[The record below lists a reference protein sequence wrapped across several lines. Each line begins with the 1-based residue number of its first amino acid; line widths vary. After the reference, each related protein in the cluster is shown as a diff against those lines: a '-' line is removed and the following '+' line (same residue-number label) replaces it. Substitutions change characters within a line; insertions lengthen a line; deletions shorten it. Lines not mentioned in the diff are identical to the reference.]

1 MNQQPPGA
9 PDPRR
14 RPTPPPPP
22 HGGRPLPPPGAR
34 PLPPQGGRPLPPPG
48 TRPLPPQSGRPLP
61 PPGARPLP
69 PRGGPGPVPP
79 GRPGQPPVSRPTPVP
94 PPFRPGPPSGGM
106 PLPPPGAAPLPP
118 PRIGAPVPFRPG
130 AVGPPQLPYGPR
142 FAQPA
147 FTPYGGYRAKKS
159 NGGVIAAVAI
169 VAVMA
174 VMGGLLMVVTI
185 ANGDSRHTADVG
197 YSSYSTTSSSDYTTT
212 TSSDTST
219 ATSTRSRDSTASR
232 ETSAGSTRETS
243 ASRAPSGPQPHYK
256 LADNPLWLDS
266 QVGLPNQPCNLS
278 RWANNPDAA
287 AAFFESARPCL
298 DSVWQQVM
306 KYTKLPFRVPTVKYP
321 SGKNWSSPCG
331 DASNGSVAAFYC
343 SQNETLYMPYEGLQV
358 PQYGN
363 RPGVYLALYA
373 HEYAHHIQALS
384 GISKAYWDARY
395 EAGTDSAAGL
405 EMSRRNELSAQ
416 CLSGTFLGSTVGRGG
431 SVDQAMYRDAWQTQ
445 DRGDHNGGPRDHGSD
460 AHAVSWWQHGA
471 QKNRLFQCNTWAAK
485 PADVS

>member
-1 MNQQPPGA
+1 M
-9 PDPRR
+9 
-14 RPTPPPPP
+14 PPPN
-22 HGGRPLPPPGAR
+22 RP
-34 PLPPQGGRPLPPPG
+34 
-48 TRPLPPQSGRPLP
+48 
-61 PPGARPLP
+61 
-69 PRGGPGPVPP
+69 GPGGQPPP
-79 GRPGQPPVSRPTPVP
+79 GRPGQPGHQPPGAGRPPISPPPVPGPPVSQPPVSQPTPIP
-94 PPFRPGPPSGGM
+94 PPFRPGPPTGGM

-118 PRIGAPVPFRPG
+118 PQFGAPVPFQPG

-147 FTPYGGYRAKKS
+147 FAPYGGYGAKKS

-174 VMGGLLMVVTI
+174 VLGGLLMVITI
-185 ANGDSRHTADVG
+185 ANGGSKHVADAG
-197 YSSYSTTSSSDYTTT
+197 YSSYSSYPTTSSSSDYTTT
-212 TSSDTST
+212 SSSDTST
-219 ATSTRSRDSTASR
+219 TTGRSRDSTASR

-243 ASRAPSGPQPHYK
+243 ASRAPSGPRPQHK
-256 LADNPLWLDS
+256 LADNPLWLDNK
-266 QVGLPNQPCNLS
+266 VGLPNQACNLS
-278 RWANNPDAA
+278 RWATNPDAS

-306 KYTKLPFRVPTVKYP
+306 NYTQLPFRVPTVKYP

-331 DASNGSVAAFYC
+331 DANGGNVAAFYC
-343 SQNETLYMPYEGLQV
+343 SQNETLYMPYEGLQ
-358 PQYGN
+358 PNQYGN
-363 RPGVYLALYA
+363 RPGVYLAVFA

-384 GISKAYWDARY
+384 GISEAYWDARY
-395 EAGTDSAAGL
+395 EAGIDSAAGL

-471 QKNRLFQCNTWAAK
+471 QKNRMFECNTWAAK
-485 PADVS
+485 SSDVS

>member
-1 MNQQPPGA
+1 MNHQPPGP

-14 RPTPPPPP
+14 RPTPPPT
-22 HGGRPLPPPGAR
+22 PPPR
-34 PLPPQGGRPLPPPG
+34 PPQG
-48 TRPLPPQSGRPLP
+48 GRPLP

-69 PRGGPGPVPP
+69 PRGGPPMPPPNRPGPVPP
-79 GRPGQPPVSRPTPVP
+79 GRPVPPGQPGPGQRPPVSRPTPVP

-118 PRIGAPVPFRPG
+118 PRIGAPVPFQPG

-147 FTPYGGYRAKKS
+147 FAPYGGYRPKKS

-174 VMGGLLMVVTI
+174 VMGGLIMVIAI
-185 ANGDSRHTADVG
+185 ANGGSRHVADAG
-197 YSSYSTTSSSDYTTT
+197 YSSYPTSPTTSSSDYTTT
-212 TSSDTST
+212 TTSSETST
-219 ATSTRSRDSTASR
+219 TATRSRDSTASR
-232 ETSAGSTRETS
+232 ETSTGSSRETS
-243 ASRAPSGPQPHYK
+243 ASRAPSGPQPHHK
-256 LADNPLWLDS
+256 LADNPLWLSSD
-266 QVGLPNQPCNLS
+266 VGLPNQACNLS
-278 RWANNPDAA
+278 RWASNPNASS
-287 AAFFESARPCL
+287 AFFESARPCL

-306 KYTKLPFRVPTVKYP
+306 SYTKLPFRVPTVKYP

-331 DASNGSVAAFYC
+331 DASGGTVAAFYC
-343 SQNETLYMPYEGLQV
+343 SQNETLYMPYEGLQ
-358 PQYGN
+358 PDQYGN
-363 RPGVYLALYA
+363 RPGVYLAVFA

-384 GISKAYWDARY
+384 GISEAYWDARY
-395 EAGTDSAAGL
+395 DAGTDSAAGL

-431 SVDQAMYRDAWQTQ
+431 SVDQAMYRDAWGSQ

-460 AHAVSWWQHGA
+460 AHAISWWQHGA
-471 QKNRLFQCNTWAAK
+471 QKNRIAQCNTWAANSS
-485 PADVS
+485 DVS

>member
-1 MNQQPPGA
+1 M
-9 PDPRR
+9 
-14 RPTPPPPP
+14 PPPNRPGP
-22 HGGRPLPPPGAR
+22 GG
-34 PLPPQGGRPLPPPG
+34 
-48 TRPLPPQSGRPLP
+48 
-61 PPGARPLP
+61 
-69 PRGGPGPVPP
+69 GPVPP
-79 GRPGQPPVSRPTPVP
+79 GRPGPQGPGRPPIPPPTPIP
-94 PPFRPGPPSGGM
+94 PPYRPGPPSGGI

-118 PRIGAPVPFRPG
+118 PRIGAPVPFQPG

-142 FAQPA
+142 FTQPA

-174 VMGGLLMVVTI
+174 VMGGLIMVIAI
-185 ANGDSRHTADVG
+185 ANSGTRHTADAG
-197 YSSYSTTSSSDYTTT
+197 YTTGAYPTTSTSDYSTTT

-219 ATSTRSRDSTASR
+219 TTATSSRDSTATR
-232 ETSAGSTRETS
+232 GTSTGSTRETS
-243 ASRAPSGPQPHYK
+243 ASRAPSGPQPQHK
-256 LADNPLWLDS
+256 LADNPLWLNTD
-266 QVGLPNQPCNLS
+266 VGLPNQACNLS
-278 RWANNPDAA
+278 RWGNNPNAA
-287 AAFFESARPCL
+287 SAFFESARPCL

-306 KYTKLPFRVPTVKYP
+306 NYTKLPFRVPTVKYP

-331 DASNGSVAAFYC
+331 DASNGAVAAFYC

-358 PQYGN
+358 DQYGN
-363 RPGVYLALYA
+363 RPGVYLAVFA

-384 GISKAYWDARY
+384 GISDAYWDARY

-431 SVDQAMYRDAWQTQ
+431 SVDQAMYRDAWGSQ

-471 QKNRLFQCNTWAAK
+471 QKNRMYQCNTWAANSSE
-485 PADVS
+485 VS

>member
-1 MNQQPPGA
+1 MRQ
-9 PDPRR
+9 
-14 RPTPPPPP
+14 
-22 HGGRPLPPPGAR
+22 
-34 PLPPQGGRPLPPPG
+34 
-48 TRPLPPQSGRPLP
+48 
-61 PPGARPLP
+61 
-69 PRGGPGPVPP
+69 GPVPP
-79 GRPGQPPVSRPTPVP
+79 GRPGQPPVSRPTPIP

-147 FTPYGGYRAKKS
+147 FTPYGGYHAKKS

-174 VMGGLLMVVTI
+174 VMGGLLMVITLV
-185 ANGDSRHTADVG
+185 NGGSKHTADVG
-197 YSSYSTTSSSDYTTT
+197 YSSYPTTSSSDYTTT
-212 TSSDTST
+212 TTSSDTST
-219 ATSTRSRDSTASR
+219 TSTRSRDSTASR
-232 ETSAGSTRETS
+232 ATSAGSTRETS
-243 ASRAPSGPQPHYK
+243 ASRAPSGPQPHHK
-256 LADNPLWLDS
+256 LADNPLWLDA

-306 KYTKLPFRVPTVKYP
+306 NYTKLPFRVPTVKYP

-331 DASNGSVAAFYC
+331 DVGNGSVAAFYC

-384 GISKAYWDARY
+384 GVSEAYWDARY

-471 QKNRLFQCNTWAAK
+471 QKNRISQCNTWAAK
-485 PADVS
+485 SADVS

>member
-1 MNQQPPGA
+1 M
-9 PDPRR
+9 
-14 RPTPPPPP
+14 PPPN
-22 HGGRPLPPPGAR
+22 R
-34 PLPPQGGRPLPPPG
+34 
-48 TRPLPPQSGRPLP
+48 
-61 PPGARPLP
+61 
-69 PRGGPGPVPP
+69 PGPVPP
-79 GRPGQPPVSRPTPVP
+79 GRPPVSRPTPIP
-94 PPFRPGPPSGGM
+94 PPYRPGPPSGGM

-118 PRIGAPVPFRPG
+118 PQIGAPVPFRPG

-147 FTPYGGYRAKKS
+147 FAPYGGYRAKKS
-159 NGGVIAAVAI
+159 NGGVIAAIAI

-174 VMGGLLMVVTI
+174 VMGGLLMVITI
-185 ANGDSRHTADVG
+185 ANGKSKHVADVG
-197 YSSYSTTSSSDYTTT
+197 YSSYATTSTSDDTTTT
-212 TSSDTST
+212 TSGDTST
-219 ATSTRSRDSTASR
+219 TRATGSRDSTGTR
-232 ETSAGSTRETS
+232 ETSTGSNRETS
-243 ASRAPSGPQPHYK
+243 ASRAPSGPQPHHK

-266 QVGLPNQPCNLS
+266 EVGLPNQPCNLS
-278 RWANNPDAA
+278 RWANNPNASS
-287 AAFFESARPCL
+287 AFFESARPCL

-306 KYTKLPFRVPTVKYP
+306 NYSKLPFRVPTVKYP

-331 DASNGSVAAFYC
+331 DANGGSVAAFYC

-358 PQYGN
+358 SQYGN
-363 RPGVYLALYA
+363 RPGVYLAVFA

-384 GISKAYWDARY
+384 GISEAYWDARY

-471 QKNRLFQCNTWAAK
+471 QKNRMFQCNTWAAK
-485 PADVS
+485 SADVS

>member
-1 MNQQPPGA
+1 M
-9 PDPRR
+9 
-14 RPTPPPPP
+14 PPPN
-22 HGGRPLPPPGAR
+22 R
-34 PLPPQGGRPLPPPG
+34 
-48 TRPLPPQSGRPLP
+48 
-61 PPGARPLP
+61 
-69 PRGGPGPVPP
+69 PGPVPP
-79 GRPGQPPVSRPTPVP
+79 GRPPISRPTPVP

-118 PRIGAPVPFRPG
+118 PQIGAPVPFRPG

-147 FTPYGGYRAKKS
+147 FAPYGGYQAKKS

-174 VMGGLLMVVTI
+174 VMGGLLMVITI
-185 ANGDSRHTADVG
+185 ANGKSKHVADVG
-197 YSSYSTTSSSDYTTT
+197 YSSYSATSTSDYTTT
-212 TSSDTST
+212 SDTASSTTT
-219 ATSTRSRDSTASR
+219 ATSSRDSTGTR

-243 ASRAPSGPQPHYK
+243 ASRAPSGPQPHHK

-306 KYTKLPFRVPTVKYP
+306 NYTKLPFRVPTVKYP

-331 DASNGSVAAFYC
+331 DASGGSVAAFYC

-358 PQYGN
+358 SQYGN
-363 RPGVYLALYA
+363 RPGVYLAVFA

-384 GISKAYWDARY
+384 GISEAYWDARY

-471 QKNRLFQCNTWAAK
+471 QKNRMFQCNTWAAK
-485 PADVS
+485 SADVS

>member
-1 MNQQPPGA
+1 M
-9 PDPRR
+9 
-14 RPTPPPPP
+14 PPPN
-22 HGGRPLPPPGAR
+22 R
-34 PLPPQGGRPLPPPG
+34 
-48 TRPLPPQSGRPLP
+48 
-61 PPGARPLP
+61 
-69 PRGGPGPVPP
+69 PGPVPP
-79 GRPGQPPVSRPTPVP
+79 GRPRPPISRPTPMP
-94 PPFRPGPPSGGM
+94 PPFRPGPPSGGI

-118 PRIGAPVPFRPG
+118 PRIGAPIPFRPG

-147 FTPYGGYRAKKS
+147 FTPYGGYQAKKS

-169 VAVMA
+169 VALMA
-174 VMGGLLMVVTI
+174 LMGGLLMVVTL
-185 ANGDSRHTADVG
+185 ANGGSKQVADVG
-197 YSSYSTTSSSDYTTT
+197 YSSYPTTSSSDYTTT
-212 TSSDTST
+212 TTSSDTST
-219 ATSTRSRDSTASR
+219 TSTRSRDSTASR

-243 ASRAPSGPQPHYK
+243 TSRAPSGPRPHLK

-287 AAFFESARPCL
+287 AAFFDSARPCL

-306 KYTKLPFRVPTVKYP
+306 NYTKLPFRVPTVKYP

-358 PQYGN
+358 SQYGS
-363 RPGVYLALYA
+363 RPGVYLAVFA

-384 GISKAYWDARY
+384 GISEAYWTARY

-471 QKNRLFQCNTWAAK
+471 QKNRMFECNTWSAK
-485 PADVS
+485 SSDVS